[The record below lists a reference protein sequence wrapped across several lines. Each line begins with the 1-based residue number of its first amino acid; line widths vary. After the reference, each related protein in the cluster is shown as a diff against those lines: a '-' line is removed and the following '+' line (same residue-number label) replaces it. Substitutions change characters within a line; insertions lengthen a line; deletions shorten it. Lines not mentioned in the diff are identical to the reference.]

1 MQEKLLYLQVKS
13 EPKAAKSG
21 KKTVSSN
28 RFQKWLKK
36 SKKERTWRERRE
48 LRREQNPFSRLL
60 FRHSQ
65 NTIGEN
71 FYTFLL
77 LLTKKHKEV

>member
-1 MQEKLLYLQVKS
+1 MQEKLLYLGKTR
-13 EPKAAKSG
+13 AKSG
-21 KKTVSSN
+21 EKRQKTVSSN
-28 RFQKWLKK
+28 RFPKWLKK

-48 LRREQNPFSRLL
+48 LRREQNPFSHLL

-77 LLTKKHKEV
+77 LLTKKRKEV

>member
-1 MQEKLLYLQVKS
+1 MARKS
-13 EPKAAKSG
+13 CNCKEN
-21 KKTVSSN
+21 SN
-28 RFQKWLKK
+28 PQLRSKIWLKK

-77 LLTKKHKEV
+77 LLTKKCKEV

>member
-1 MQEKLLYLQVKS
+1 MARKS
-13 EPKAAKSG
+13 CNCKEN
-21 KKTVSSN
+21 SN
-28 RFQKWLKK
+28 PQLRSKKWLKK

-48 LRREQNPFSRLL
+48 LRREQSPFSRLL

-77 LLTKKHKEV
+77 LLTKKRKEV

>member
-21 KKTVSSN
+21 KNREFEWVSKMA
-28 RFQKWLKK
+28 QK

-48 LRREQNPFSRLL
+48 LRREQNPPFPTYFSGTLKILL
-60 FRHSQ
+60 ER
-65 NTIGEN
+65 
-71 FYTFLL
+71 TF
-77 LLTKKHKEV
+77 TPFFCC

>member
-13 EPKAAKSG
+13 EPKAAKS
-21 KKTVSSN
+21 S
-28 RFQKWLKK
+28 
-36 SKKERTWRERRE
+36 KERTWRERRE

-77 LLTKKHKEV
+77 LLTKKRKEV

>member
-1 MQEKLLYLQVKS
+1 MARKS
-13 EPKAAKSG
+13 CNCKEN
-21 KKTVSSN
+21 SN
-28 RFQKWLKK
+28 PQLRSKKWLKK
-36 SKKERTWRERRE
+36 SKKERTWGERRE

-77 LLTKKHKEV
+77 LLTKKCKEV

>member
-1 MQEKLLYLQVKS
+1 MARKS
-13 EPKAAKSG
+13 CNCKENSNPQLRS
-21 KKTVSSN
+21 KK
-28 RFQKWLKK
+28 RLKK

-77 LLTKKHKEV
+77 LLTKKCKEV

>member
-13 EPKAAKSG
+13 ELKAAKSG

-36 SKKERTWRERRE
+36 SQKERTWRERRE
-48 LRREQNPFSRLL
+48 LRREQNPFSHLL

-77 LLTKKHKEV
+77 LLTKKRKEV